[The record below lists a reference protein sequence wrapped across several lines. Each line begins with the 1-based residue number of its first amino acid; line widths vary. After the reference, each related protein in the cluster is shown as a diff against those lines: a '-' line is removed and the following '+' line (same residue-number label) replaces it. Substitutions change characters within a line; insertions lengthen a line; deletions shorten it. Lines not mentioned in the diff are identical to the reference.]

1 MQRISAIYARPGLEL
16 ASPIFDNWGDV
27 VIENGI
33 TLDAR
38 NIAQIEDIGVGEL
51 YIVNSKAEDIL
62 VNPLVPPELEGA
74 ISKALRR
81 VMIECR
87 AMLTS
92 RNQQPIDLILVNN
105 LMDEMLET
113 VLSENKGDPSIAGCF
128 SLRDYNYVH
137 PVKVAALSMLIGKSS
152 GMDKKEVKQLG
163 MAALFQNVGY
173 VLLPQGILDKQ
184 GFLNNAEMK
193 AVQRHPL
200 YSSQILARYTGV
212 GPEAANTVLQHH
224 ERWNGSGYPYGLRHR
239 GISKAA
245 MILGMTDV
253 CFALASKRPH
263 REEFLPAFAIEHSIV
278 SSQDAIEY
286 VIAYSGELFD
296 PDLVRVFAHVVPIY
310 PTGTM
315 VKLNDGRTGIV
326 IKSNPDCIRRPRLRI
341 ISGQARCIAE
351 DIQDICT
358 NCTLEC
364 SQRQQKKD
372 GKPDLDLAKEGKKNV
387 LISELS
393 DY

>member
-1 MQRISAIYARPGLEL
+1 MQRISAVYSRPGMEL
-16 ASPIFDNWGDV
+16 ACPIFDNWGDV
-27 VIENGI
+27 VLQSGMM
-33 TLDAR
+33 LDSR

-51 YIVNSKAEDIL
+51 FIVNKKTED
-62 VNPLVPPELEGA
+62 VFVSPMVPRELEGA
-74 ISKALRR
+74 ISKAMRR
-81 VMIECR
+81 VLIECR

-92 RNQQPIDLILVNN
+92 RNQQPIDLVLVNN
-105 LMDEMLET
+105 LMDEMMET
-113 VLSENKGDPSIAGCF
+113 VISENKGDPSIAGCY

-137 PVKVAALSMLIGKSS
+137 PVKVAALSMLIGRSS
-152 GMDKKEVKQLG
+152 GMGKKEIKQLG

-173 VLLPQGILDKQ
+173 LLLPQGILDKP

-193 AVQRHPL
+193 AVQRHPV
-200 YSSQILARYTGV
+200 YSSQILARYTEI
-212 GPEAANTVLQHH
+212 GPEAANMVLQHH
-224 ERWNGSGYPYGLRHR
+224 ERWNGSGYPFGLRKE

-296 PDLVRVFAHVVPIY
+296 PTLVKVFTRIVPIY

-315 VKLNDGRTGIV
+315 VKLNDGRAGIV
-326 IKSNPDCIRRPRLRI
+326 IKSNPDCLRRPSIRI
-341 ISGQARCIAE
+341 ISGPVKEITE
-351 DIQDICT
+351 DIPDICT
-358 NCTLEC
+358 GCELEC
-364 SQRQQKKD
+364 EERHTKKEI
-372 GKPDLDLAKEGKKNV
+372 KRDLDLSKDGKKNV

>member
-1 MQRISAIYARPGLEL
+1 MQRISAIFARPGMEL
-16 ASPIFDNWGDV
+16 ASPIYDNWGDV
-27 VIENGI
+27 VLQNGI
-33 TLDAR
+33 VLDAR

-51 YIVNSKAEDIL
+51 YVVNKKTEDIY
-62 VNPLVPPELEGA
+62 VPPMVPPELEGA
-74 ISKALRR
+74 ISKGLRR
-81 VMIECR
+81 VLIECR
-87 AMLTS
+87 SMLTS
-92 RNQQPIDLILVNN
+92 RNQQQIDLVLVNN
-105 LMDEMLET
+105 LMDELLET
-113 VLSENKGDPSIAGCF
+113 VIAENKGDPSIAGCF

-137 PVKVAALSMLIGKSS
+137 PIKVAALSMLMGKAICM
-152 GMDKKEVKQLG
+152 GKNEIKQLG

-173 VLLPQGILDKQ
+173 VLLPQGILDKP
-184 GFLNNAEMK
+184 GFLNNAELK
-193 AVQRHPL
+193 AVQRHPV
-200 YSSQILARYTGV
+200 YSSQILARYTEI
-212 GPEAANTVLQHH
+212 GPESANMVLQHH
-224 ERWNGSGYPYGLRHR
+224 ERWNGSGYPFGLRKDS
-239 GISKAA
+239 ISRAA

-296 PDLVRVFAHVVPIY
+296 PELVRAFTRIVPIY

-326 IKSNPDCIRRPRLRI
+326 IKSNPDCIRRPRIRV
-341 ISGQARCIAE
+341 ISGATKEIAE
-351 DIQDICT
+351 EGPDICT
-358 NCTLEC
+358 GCELEC
-364 SQRQQKKD
+364 DERHGKKD
-372 GKPDLDLAKEGKKNV
+372 GKLDLDLAKDGKKNV

>member
-1 MQRISAIYARPGLEL
+1 MEL
-16 ASPIFDNWGDV
+16 ASPIFDNWGDAV
-27 VIENGI
+27 LQDGMI
-33 TLDAR
+33 LDAR

-51 YIVNSKAEDIL
+51 YVVNNKTEDINVL
-62 VNPLVPPELEGA
+62 PMLPPELEGA

-92 RNQQPIDLILVNN
+92 RNQQPIDLVLVNN
-105 LMDEMLET
+105 LMDEMMET
-113 VLSENKGDPSIAGCF
+113 VISENKGDPSIAGCF

-137 PVKVAALSMLIGKSS
+137 PVKVAALSMLIGKAS
-152 GMDKKEVKQLG
+152 GMGKKDIKQLG

-200 YSSQILARYTGV
+200 YSSQIMARYTEI
-212 GPEAANTVLQHH
+212 GPEAANMVLQHH
-224 ERWNGSGYPYGLRHR
+224 ERWNGSGYPYGLRKD
-239 GISKAA
+239 GISRSA

-253 CFALASKRPH
+253 CFALTSKRPH

-296 PDLVRVFAHVVPIY
+296 PSLVKIFTHVVPIY

-326 IKSNPDCIRRPRLRI
+326 VKSNPGCIRRPRLRI
-341 ISGQARCIAE
+341 ISSPTMKIAE
-351 DIQDICT
+351 DIPDICT

-364 SQRQQKKD
+364 SERSSKKES
-372 GKPDLDLAKEGKKNV
+372 KPDLDLAKEGKRNV

>member
-1 MQRISAIYARPGLEL
+1 MQRISAVYSRPGMEL
-16 ASPIFDNWGDV
+16 ACPIFDNWGDV
-27 VIENGI
+27 VLQSGI
-33 TLDAR
+33 MLDSR

-51 YIVNSKAEDIL
+51 FIVNKKTED
-62 VNPLVPPELEGA
+62 VFVSPMVPPELEGA
-74 ISKALRR
+74 ISKAMRR

-92 RNQQPIDLILVNN
+92 RNQQPIDLVLVNN
-105 LMDEMLET
+105 LMDEMMET
-113 VLSENKGDPSIAGCF
+113 VISENKGDPSIAGCY

-137 PVKVAALSMLIGKSS
+137 PVKVAALSMLIGRSS
-152 GMDKKEVKQLG
+152 GMGKKEIKQLG

-173 VLLPQGILDKQ
+173 LLLPQGILDKP

-193 AVQRHPL
+193 AVQRHPV
-200 YSSQILARYTGV
+200 YSSQILARYTEI

-224 ERWNGSGYPYGLRHR
+224 ERWNGSGYPFGLRKE

-296 PDLVRVFAHVVPIY
+296 PALVKVFTRIVPIY

-315 VKLNDGRTGIV
+315 VKLNDGRAGIV
-326 IKSNPDCIRRPRLRI
+326 IKSNPDCLRRPNIRI
-341 ISGQARCIAE
+341 ISGPTKQMAE
-351 DIQDICT
+351 DVPDIC
-358 NCTLEC
+358 NGCELEC
-364 SQRQQKKD
+364 EERHTKKEVKRDVDLSKD
-372 GKPDLDLAKEGKKNV
+372 GRKNV

>member
-1 MQRISAIYARPGLEL
+1 MQRISAVYSRPGMEL
-16 ASPIFDNWGDV
+16 ACPIFDNWGDV
-27 VIENGI
+27 VLQSGI
-33 TLDAR
+33 MLDSR

-51 YIVNSKAEDIL
+51 FIVNNKTED
-62 VNPLVPPELEGA
+62 VFVSPMVPPELEGA
-74 ISKALRR
+74 ISKAMRR

-92 RNQQPIDLILVNN
+92 RNQQPIDLVLVNN
-105 LMDEMLET
+105 LMDEMMET
-113 VLSENKGDPSIAGCF
+113 VISENKGDPSIAGCY

-137 PVKVAALSMLIGKSS
+137 PVKVAALSMLIGRSS
-152 GMDKKEVKQLG
+152 GMGKKEIKQLG

-173 VLLPQGILDKQ
+173 LLLPQGILDKP

-193 AVQRHPL
+193 AVQRHPV
-200 YSSQILARYTGV
+200 YSSQILARYTEI

-224 ERWNGSGYPYGLRHR
+224 ERWNGTGYPFGLRKE

-296 PDLVRVFAHVVPIY
+296 PTLVKVFTRIVPIY

-315 VKLNDGRTGIV
+315 VKLNDGRAGIV
-326 IKSNPDCIRRPRLRI
+326 IKSNPDCLRRPSIRI
-341 ISGQARCIAE
+341 ISGPAQQITE
-351 DIQDICT
+351 DSPDIC
-358 NCTLEC
+358 NGCELEC
-364 SQRQQKKD
+364 EERHTKKEVKRD
-372 GKPDLDLAKEGKKNV
+372 VDLSKDGKKNV

>member
-1 MQRISAIYARPGLEL
+1 MQRISAIFARPGMEL
-16 ASPIFDNWGDV
+16 ASPIYDNWGDIV
-27 VIENGI
+27 LQNGI
-33 TLDAR
+33 VLDAR

-51 YIVNSKAEDIL
+51 YVVNKKTEDIS
-62 VNPLVPPELEGA
+62 VPPMVPPELEGA

-81 VMIECR
+81 VLIECR

-92 RNQQPIDLILVNN
+92 RNQQPIDLVLVNN
-105 LMDEMLET
+105 LMDELLET
-113 VLSENKGDPSIAGCF
+113 VISENKGDPSIAGCF

-137 PVKVAALSMLIGKSS
+137 PIKVAALSMLMGNAIRMG
-152 GMDKKEVKQLG
+152 KKEMKQLG

-173 VLLPQGILDKQ
+173 VLLPQGILDKP

-193 AVQRHPL
+193 AVQRHPV
-200 YSSQILARYTGV
+200 YSSQILARYTEI
-212 GPEAANTVLQHH
+212 GPEAANMVLQHH
-224 ERWNGSGYPYGLRHR
+224 ERWNGSGYPFGLRKD
-239 GISKAA
+239 GISRAA
-245 MILGMTDV
+245 RILGMTDV

-286 VIAYSGELFD
+286 IIAYSGELFD
-296 PDLVRVFAHVVPIY
+296 PELVRAFTRIVPIY
-310 PTGTM
+310 PAGTM

-326 IKSNPDCIRRPRLRI
+326 IKSNPDCLRSPRIRI
-341 ISGQARCIAE
+341 ISGATTEIAE
-351 DIQDICT
+351 EGLDICT
-358 NCTLEC
+358 GCELEC
-364 SQRQQKKD
+364 DQRHEKKD
-372 GKPDLDLAKEGKKNV
+372 GKRDLDLAKNGKKNI

>member
-1 MQRISAIYARPGLEL
+1 MEL
-16 ASPIFDNWGDV
+16 ASPIYDNWGDMV
-27 VIENGI
+27 LQTGMV
-33 TLDAR
+33 LDAR

-51 YIVNSKAEDIL
+51 YVVNKKTED
-62 VNPLVPPELEGA
+62 VHVPPMVPPELEGA
-74 ISKALRR
+74 VSKALRR

-92 RNQQPIDLILVNN
+92 RNQQPIDFVLINN
-105 LMDEMLET
+105 LMDELLDT
-113 VLSENKGDPSIAGCF
+113 VISENRGDPSIAGCF

-137 PVKVAALSMLIGKSS
+137 PVKVAGLSMMMGHAS
-152 GMDKKEVKQLG
+152 GMGSKEIKQLG

-173 VLLPQGILDKQ
+173 LLLPQGILDKP

-193 AVQRHPL
+193 AVQRHPV
-200 YSSQILARYTGV
+200 YSSQILARYTEI
-212 GPEAANTVLQHH
+212 GPEASTLVLQHH
-224 ERWNGSGYPYGLRHR
+224 ERWNGSGYPFGLSRD

-245 MILGMTDV
+245 LILGMTDV

-286 VIAYSGELFD
+286 IIAYSGELFD
-296 PDLVRVFAHVVPIY
+296 PELVRAFTRIVPIY
-310 PTGTM
+310 PAGTM

-326 IKSNPDCIRRPRLRI
+326 TKSNPSCLRRPRIRI
-341 ISGQARCIAE
+341 ISGSTTDVSQDGAE
-351 DIQDICT
+351 ICT
-358 NCTLEC
+358 GCELEC
-364 SQRQQKKD
+364 EERRTKKD
-372 GKPDLDLAKEGKKNV
+372 NKSDLDLAKDGKKNV